1 MTEDS
6 GLWYC
11 PSCGFTH
18 DLSKYFWRC
27 PKCGKPL
34 DMLYRPRWE
43 PVKGKVGLARYLSSL
58 PPIGELV
65 TLGEGGTPVVTR
77 KVAGVEVWFKLEY
90 LNPTGSFKDRGASL
104 ATSLAL
110 KLGYARVVE
119 DTSGNTGIAVTAYSR
134 VKGLKVTI
142 VMPEKAP
149 QGKKILCKLLGADVV
164 ETKTRGEAAEK
175 VLELIND
182 ETFYVAHTWS
192 PLFIEAAKTV
202 AYEAIESGF
211 RGNAVV
217 VPVGSGGL
225 MLGMYRGFRDL
236 LNWGL
241 IDEMPKFVAVQGT
254 SVAPLYEEVHGE
266 LPSNLLPS
274 DLADG
279 IMVPNPPRLKELK
292 EAVLETK
299 GSVVLVNNDDIVSAL
314 KELLRAGFIVEPTSA
329 APYAALMKA
338 VEEGLIDRGDAVL
351 IPLTGSGLKTLRIY
365 EALLRT

>member
-1 MTEDS
+1 MPECS

-18 DLSKYFWRC
+18 DLSRYFWRC

-34 DMLYRPRWE
+34 DILYRPRWG
-43 PVKGKVGLARYLSSL
+43 PVKGRAGLARYLSAL
-58 PPIGELV
+58 PPVGELV

-77 KVAGVEVWFKLEY
+77 RVAGTNVWFKLEY

-110 KLGYARVVE
+110 KLGYTRVVE

-134 VKGLKVTI
+134 ARGLNVTI

-149 QGKKILCKLLGADVV
+149 RGKKILCKVLGADVV

-175 VLELIND
+175 VLELISD
-182 ETFYVAHTWS
+182 ETYYVAHTWS
-192 PLFIEAAKTV
+192 PLFIEAAKTIV
-202 AYEAIESGF
+202 YEAFESGF

-225 MLGMYRGFRDL
+225 MLGMYRGFKDL

-241 IDEMPKFVAVQGT
+241 INEMPRFIAVQGT
-254 SVAPLYEEVHGE
+254 SVAPLYEAVHGTP
-266 LPSNLLPS
+266 PSDLLPS

-292 EAVLETK
+292 EAVLQTK

-338 VEEGLIDRGDAVL
+338 VEDGLIGKGDEVL
-351 IPLTGSGLKTLRIY
+351 MPLTGSGLKTLRMY
-365 EALLRT
+365 EALLYT

>member
-1 MTEDS
+1 MSESS

-18 DLSKYFWRC
+18 DLSRYFWRC

-34 DMLYRPRWE
+34 DILYRPKWE
-43 PVKGKVGLARYLSSL
+43 PVQGKSGLARYLSSL
-58 PPIGELV
+58 PPVGNLV
-65 TLGEGGTPVVTR
+65 TLGEGGTPVVAK

-104 ATSLAL
+104 AASLAL
-110 KLGYARVVE
+110 KLGYTKVVE
-119 DTSGNTGIAVTAYSR
+119 DTSGNTGIAVSAYSR
-134 VKGLKVTI
+134 IGGLDVTI

-149 QGKKILCKLLGADVV
+149 RGKKILCKLLGASVV

-202 AYEAIESGF
+202 AYEAFESGF

-225 MLGMYRGFRDL
+225 MLGIYRGFKDL

-241 IDEMPKFVAVQGT
+241 ISEMPRFIAVQGT

-266 LPSNLLPS
+266 LPSSTLPS

-279 IMVPNPPRLKELK
+279 IMVPNPPRLRELK
-292 EAVLETK
+292 EAVLESR
-299 GSVVLVNNDDIVSAL
+299 GSVALVDNDDIVSAL

-338 VEEGLIDRGDAVL
+338 VEEGLVDRGEAVL
-351 IPLTGSGLKTLRIY
+351 LPLTGSGLKTIGMF
-365 EALLRT
+365 ETLLAK